1 MAYPFKLRLPGLDS
15 EISLSN
21 IKSLDKE
28 ISSTKKIS
36 SISQLLEFIISDT
49 ILSSKSNKS
58 GKASEG
64 DVNLD
69 FLRKAKDSNTP
80 EGQLFELVKP
90 ILTLAKKETNPQ
102 NIIDFFENGTEYDP
116 TGKFHTSG
124 SRISKLI
131 NSDIFKTEKG
141 VKLLKPESIL
151 GKKPFWGYFNN
162 VKNLDFFKENPDDEP
177 QDLRYLS
184 TSKAKAYFN
193 RILRSVEGENISPE
207 DTRDIIRDV
216 LNGYSKQDRENDT
229 VFKLTIPD
237 LKLLNGDTEDVSMFL
252 NLENLPI
259 DDLTA
264 FNAVNSDGTL
274 KTPKRLLNL
283 LKNNKEIIYRFISSG
298 DASSYKVLKVLPLV
312 LKVAEQQGKLD
323 TIETS
328 IVNPN
333 EYPEPGD
340 ASASVN
346 ILNSG
351 FGGETPFTLGGREAQ
366 KYMSS
371 LVNAGTDGN
380 DLKGYASDVDDRI
393 RVSSNLF
400 KRNSVGNNDPFRR
413 FLFNSEGERFE
424 NLYLDYDIVRILNAG
439 LNGDTLSDEDKKK
452 ILTALIVDPSSQ
464 KIRIRDRD
472 KSPTRE
478 GYGFTY
484 EHVVPVNVIEKIF
497 NFIDQQDADESS
509 KDIVKD
515 KVKEKLH
522 KVGWLLV
529 DNDAELDTIF
539 KDTIPNDL
547 QQSIGLNIPPR
558 GEATKINDD
567 DTLEDIYNNIDGLT
581 DDQTWGRYTSK
592 NIKPMI
598 PLSDVFAGSKEIKV
612 PGIKR
617 SDLQLSQDTVAEGR
631 LEESKK
637 PVLTNILFGYYG

>member
-1 MAYPFKLRLPGLDS
+1 MSIPFKLRLPGLDS

-28 ISSTKKIS
+28 ISSTKKIN
-36 SISQLLEFIISDT
+36 SISELLEFLISGT
-49 ILSSKSNKS
+49 ILSSSNLNMDENS
-58 GKASEG
+58 
-64 DVNLD
+64 VNLD
-69 FLRKAKDSNTP
+69 FLNKATNKNTP

-90 ILTLAKKETNPQ
+90 ILALSQKETDPNK
-102 NIIDFFENGTEYDP
+102 IIKFFEEGSGNDP
-116 TGKFHTSG
+116 TGKFSVK
-124 SRISKLI
+124 SNQISKLI
-131 NSDIFKTEKG
+131 ESDVFKKVKG
-141 VKLLKPESIL
+141 KKLLKPESIL

-193 RILRSVEGENISPE
+193 RILRSIEGENISPE
-207 DTRDIIRDV
+207 DTRDIIRDI

-229 VFKLTIPD
+229 VFELTIPD
-237 LKLLNGDTEDVSMFL
+237 LKLLNGNTEDVSMFL

-298 DASSYKVLKVLPLV
+298 DTSSLKVLRVLPLV

-351 FGGETPFTLGGREAQ
+351 FGGETPFTLGGRDAQ
-366 KYMSS
+366 NYMSA
-371 LVNAGTDGN
+371 LVNSESDGN
-380 DLKGYASDVDDRI
+380 DIKGYASDKEDRI
-393 RVSSNLF
+393 RVSSNIF
-400 KRNSVGNNDPFRR
+400 RKNSGGAGFRGD
-413 FLFNSEGERFE
+413 LFNSEGERFE
-424 NLYLDYDIVRILNAG
+424 NLYLDYDIARILNAG
-439 LNGDTLSDEDKKK
+439 LNDDTLSDEDKKK
-452 ILTALIVDPSSQ
+452 ILTALIVDPASQ

-497 NFIDQQDADESS
+497 NFIDQQNADESY

-539 KDTIPNDL
+539 KDTIPNSL
-547 QQSIGLNIPPR
+547 QQSIGLNIPTR
-558 GEATKINDD
+558 GEATKINDE

-581 DDQTWGRYTSK
+581 DDQTWGRYTLK

-617 SDLQLSQDTVAEGR
+617 SDLELGQDTLAEED
-631 LEESKK
+631 LKESKQ
-637 PVLTNILFGYYG
+637 PALTNMLFGYYG

>member
-1 MAYPFKLRLPGLDS
+1 MAIPFKIRLPGLDS

-28 ISSTKKIS
+28 ISSTKKIN
-36 SISQLLEFIISDT
+36 SISELLEFLISGT
-49 ILSSKSNKS
+49 ILSSSNLNMDENS
-58 GKASEG
+58 
-64 DVNLD
+64 VNLD
-69 FLRKAKDSNTP
+69 FLNKATNKNTP

-90 ILTLAKKETNPQ
+90 ILALSQKETDPNK
-102 NIIDFFENGTEYDP
+102 IIKFFEEGSGNDP
-116 TGKFHTSG
+116 TGKFSVK
-124 SRISKLI
+124 SNQISKLI
-131 NSDIFKTEKG
+131 ESDVFKKVKG
-141 VKLLKPESIL
+141 KKLLKPESIL

-193 RILRSVEGENISPE
+193 RILRSIEGENISPE

-229 VFKLTIPD
+229 VFELTIPD
-237 LKLLNGDTEDVSMFL
+237 LKLLNGNTEDVSMFL

-298 DASSYKVLKVLPLV
+298 DTSSLKVLRVLPLV

-351 FGGETPFTLGGREAQ
+351 FGGETPFTLGGRDAQ
-366 KYMSS
+366 NYMSA
-371 LVNAGTDGN
+371 LVNSESDGN
-380 DLKGYASDVDDRI
+380 YIKGYASDKEDRI
-393 RVSSNLF
+393 RVSSNIF
-400 KRNSVGNNDPFRR
+400 RKNSGGAGFRGD
-413 FLFNSEGERFE
+413 LFNSEGERFE
-424 NLYLDYDIVRILNAG
+424 NLYLDYDIARIINAG
-439 LNGDTLSDEDKKK
+439 LNDDTLSDEDKKK
-452 ILTALIVDPSSQ
+452 ILTALIVDPASQ

-497 NFIDQQDADESS
+497 NFIDQQNADESY

-539 KDTIPNDL
+539 KDTIPNSL
-547 QQSIGLNIPPR
+547 QQSIGLNIPTR
-558 GEATKINDD
+558 GEATKLNDE

-581 DDQTWGRYTSK
+581 DDQTWERYTLK

-617 SDLQLSQDTVAEGR
+617 SDLELGQDTLAEED
-631 LEESKK
+631 LKESKQ
-637 PVLTNILFGYYG
+637 PLLTNLLFGYYG

>member
-1 MAYPFKLRLPGLDS
+1 MAIPFKIRLPGLDS

-28 ISSTKKIS
+28 ISSTKKIN
-36 SISQLLEFIISDT
+36 SISELLEFLISGT
-49 ILSSKSNKS
+49 ILSSSNLNMDENS
-58 GKASEG
+58 
-64 DVNLD
+64 VNLD
-69 FLRKAKDSNTP
+69 FLNKATNKNTP

-90 ILTLAKKETNPQ
+90 ILALSQKETDPNK
-102 NIIDFFENGTEYDP
+102 IIKFFEEGSGNDP
-116 TGKFHTSG
+116 TGKFSVK
-124 SRISKLI
+124 SNQISKLI
-131 NSDIFKTEKG
+131 ESDVFKKVKG
-141 VKLLKPESIL
+141 KKLLKPESIL

-193 RILRSVEGENISPE
+193 RILRSIEGENISPE
-207 DTRDIIRDV
+207 DTRDIIRDI

-229 VFKLTIPD
+229 VFELTIPD
-237 LKLLNGDTEDVSMFL
+237 LKLLNGNTEDVSMFL

-298 DASSYKVLKVLPLV
+298 DTSSLKVLRVLPLV

-351 FGGETPFTLGGREAQ
+351 FGGETPFTLGGRDAQ
-366 KYMSS
+366 NYMSA
-371 LVNAGTDGN
+371 LVNSESDGN
-380 DLKGYASDVDDRI
+380 DIKGYASDKEDRI
-393 RVSSNLF
+393 RVSSNIF
-400 KRNSVGNNDPFRR
+400 RKNSGGAGFRGD
-413 FLFNSEGERFE
+413 LFNSEGERFE
-424 NLYLDYDIVRILNAG
+424 NLYLDYDIARILNAG
-439 LNGDTLSDEDKKK
+439 LNDDTLSDEDKKK
-452 ILTALIVDPSSQ
+452 ILTALIVDPASQ

-497 NFIDQQDADESS
+497 NFIDQQNADESY

-539 KDTIPNDL
+539 KDTIPNSL
-547 QQSIGLNIPPR
+547 QQSIGLNIPTR
-558 GEATKINDD
+558 GEATKINDE

-581 DDQTWGRYTSK
+581 DDQTWGRYTLK

-617 SDLQLSQDTVAEGR
+617 SDLELGQDTLAEED
-631 LEESKK
+631 LKESKQ
-637 PVLTNILFGYYG
+637 PALTNILFGYYG